1 MVIILTIEI
10 VQIML
15 RLLLIL
21 IDQIILDPQLLI
33 LLLLADLQRIRSL
46 LIITEILISLRAKPS
61 RHIRLTHL
69 PITLATTRLV
79 IRFRLGPL
87 QLILTIRA
95 ARVLSAQLGHVAAA
109 TRVFRL
115 ALPQQQQLLLVGPAV
130 LVAVVHVLAVGAAVR
145 EALAALAARERL
157 LARVQPLV
165 LGQVVLV
172 LEGLVARVA
181 DEGPNARV
189 LVLVARQRGLL
200 GEHLVALVARVH
212 VLVALG
218 VHVALPALASLSA
231 QVQRRVIAIETK
243 IQLANTFTNYFKLC
257 NWCYQ

>member
-1 MVIILTIEI
+1 
-10 VQIML
+10 
-15 RLLLIL
+15 
-21 IDQIILDPQLLI
+21 
-33 LLLLADLQRIRSL
+33 
-46 LIITEILISLRAKPS
+46 
-61 RHIRLTHL
+61 
-69 PITLATTRLV
+69 
-79 IRFRLGPL
+79 
-87 QLILTIRA
+87 
-95 ARVLSAQLGHVAAA
+95 
-109 TRVFRL
+109 
-115 ALPQQQQLLLVGPAV
+115 
-130 LVAVVHVLAVGAAVR
+130 VVHVLAVGAAVR

-243 IQLANTFTNYFKLC
+243 YKLK
-257 NWCYQ
+257 

>member
-1 MVIILTIEI
+1 M
-10 VQIML
+10 
-15 RLLLIL
+15 
-21 IDQIILDPQLLI
+21 
-33 LLLLADLQRIRSL
+33 
-46 LIITEILISLRAKPS
+46 
-61 RHIRLTHL
+61 
-69 PITLATTRLV
+69 
-79 IRFRLGPL
+79 
-87 QLILTIRA
+87 
-95 ARVLSAQLGHVAAA
+95 
-109 TRVFRL
+109 
-115 ALPQQQQLLLVGPAV
+115 
-130 LVAVVHVLAVGAAVR
+130 LAVGAAVR